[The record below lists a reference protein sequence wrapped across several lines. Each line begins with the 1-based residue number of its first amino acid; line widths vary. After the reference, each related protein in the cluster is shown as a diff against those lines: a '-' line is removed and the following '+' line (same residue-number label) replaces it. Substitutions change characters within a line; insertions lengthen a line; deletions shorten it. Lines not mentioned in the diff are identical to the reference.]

1 MRNKRTGD
9 PAPKLIG
16 WFLGSVGIIFLLVAG
31 GVGYRRVQII
41 QTWPEVSGEV
51 TRSRVNSYYSKG
63 TRMYE
68 VDLEFRYRID
78 GFEHVN
84 PAPSNYATSSAG
96 GMKAKAARY
105 PVGSLH
111 PIKVNPRDPDDIRL
125 SEGYTFGVFFLPLIF
140 GLLGSILTV
149 VGAVVLIRIG
159 KAQNRSR
166 ARS

>member
-1 MRNKRTGD
+1 MRNKRAAN
-9 PAPKLIG
+9 PPPKLIG
-16 WFLGSVGIIFLLVAG
+16 WFLGSIGIVFLLIAG

-51 TRSRVNSYYSKG
+51 TRSRVTSYYSKG

-105 PVGSLH
+105 PVGSMH

-140 GLLGSILTV
+140 GVLGSILTV
-149 VGAVVLIRIG
+149 LGAVVL
-159 KAQNRSR
+159 SR
-166 ARS
+166 TRRPQHR